1 MRFGLKIEIQI
12 NHYKQDR
19 VYKKSSLS
27 YLAISFVSKEKLI
40 ELNNKLQDD
49 DFEILSEPRETG
61 DSYFERSVLDP
72 NILEAI
78 ASILVGFL
86 AGSIALVG
94 FGFDSIIESLSGFVL
109 IWHLLKNLKSSKE
122 ENKKNEKNAMKFVA
136 ITFFILAIYVL
147 YELIKKLYLK
157 EIPNPSF
164 FGIIISIASLI
175 IMPILGYLKY
185 KTGKFLGSK
194 ALIADSKETFVCS
207 LLSLSL
213 LLGLCANYL
222 FGFWQAD
229 PMAAIIIV
237 IFLVK
242 EGFELLED
250 EDKEGEDKG

>member
-1 MRFGLKIEIQI
+1 MKNLLK
-12 NHYKQDR
+12 K
-19 VYKKSSLS
+19 
-27 YLAISFVSKEKLI
+27 ALI
-40 ELNNKLQDD
+40 LE
-49 DFEILSEPRETG
+49 
-61 DSYFERSVLDP
+61 YFTVGY

-78 ASILVGFL
+78 VSIFAGYI

-109 IWHLLKNLKSSKE
+109 IWYLLKNLKSNKV
-122 ENKKNEKNAMKFVA
+122 ENAKNEKKAVKFVE

-147 YELIKKLYLK
+147 FESIKKLYLK

-164 FGIIISIASLI
+164 FGIVISIASLT

-185 KTGKFLGSK
+185 KTGKLIGSQ

-207 LLSLSL
+207 FLSFSL
-213 LLGLCANYL
+213 LLGLGANYL

-229 PMAAIIIV
+229 PIAAIIIV

-242 EGFELLED
+242 EGFELLEE
-250 EDKEGEDKG
+250 EDKEGEDKEGEDKE

>member
-1 MRFGLKIEIQI
+1 MKNLLK
-12 NHYKQDR
+12 K
-19 VYKKSSLS
+19 
-27 YLAISFVSKEKLI
+27 ALI
-40 ELNNKLQDD
+40 LE
-49 DFEILSEPRETG
+49 
-61 DSYFERSVLDP
+61 YFTVGY

-78 ASILVGFL
+78 VSIFAGYI

-109 IWHLLKNLKSSKE
+109 IWYLLKNLKSNKV
-122 ENKKNEKNAMKFVA
+122 ENAKNEKKAVKFVE

-147 YELIKKLYLK
+147 FESIKKLYLK

-164 FGIIISIASLI
+164 FGIVISIASLT

-185 KTGKFLGSK
+185 KTGKLIGSQ

-207 LLSLSL
+207 FLSLSL
-213 LLGLCANYL
+213 LLGLGANYL

-229 PMAAIIIV
+229 PIAAIIIV

-242 EGFELLED
+242 EGFELLEE
-250 EDKEGEDKG
+250 EDKEGEDKE